1 MRISTLGRVFLV
13 LVAITDC
20 NASASEQPVGYSQ
33 AADAFLPQTES
44 PVLFVGQ
51 ILEADLGPVACK
63 VTYSR
68 NITYSVSTVLFGFAP
83 PSRVKVAYPGCTKS
97 DAPRSYKGDVLV
109 LAMFYRPDLCGS
121 RKELV
126 VPATPA
132 NLRRAQSLLNA
143 DLKKKISR
151 YMRDHR
157 SPRHKIRVLVFEGT
171 VRDPVPHSQY
181 PMPCKEQ
188 VNVPIDYDVEQVLHG
203 DWTDPRM
210 VVYLG
215 VCFNLPAPPIRI
227 GQRMIVF
234 GYVSEWQSRV
244 YGFLSLL
251 FAPEQMPQVK
261 AALGPR

>member
-1 MRISTLGRVFLV
+1 M
-13 LVAITDC
+13 
-20 NASASEQPVGYSQ
+20 
-33 AADAFLPQTES
+33 
-44 PVLFVGQ
+44 
-51 ILEADLGPVACK
+51 
-63 VTYSR
+63 
-68 NITYSVSTVLFGFAP
+68 
-83 PSRVKVAYPGCTKS
+83 
-97 DAPRSYKGDVLV
+97 LV
-109 LAMFYRPDLCGS
+109 LAKFYRPDLCGS

-210 VVYLG
+210 VVYFG
-215 VCFNLPAPPIRI
+215 VCFNLPDPPIRV

-234 GYVSEWQSRV
+234 AYVSAWQSRV

-261 AALGPR
+261 AALGLR